1 MTDHGDMTRENVPF
15 GTFLG
20 PDAAPA
26 VSAVPRGLPVSPTPD
41 DGVRRSAE
49 RLWDETVRPTGPAP
63 DPART
68 YTEPEQAAGRHLVDI
83 HDHLRGELEQL
94 RGLVDQVTSG
104 ALDPGLA
111 RSHIATMTM
120 RQNNWT
126 VGAYCASYCRIVTT
140 HHSLE
145 DQGLFPRL
153 RAADP
158 RLAPVIGR
166 LREEHLVI
174 HDVLERVDRALVAF
188 VGGPD
193 GAGALRDAVDLL
205 TDTLLSHLSYEEREL
220 VEPLARL
227 GYP

>member
-1 MTDHGDMTRENVPF
+1 MTDHGDRHELTDPF
-15 GTFLG
+15 RT
-20 PDAAPA
+20 
-26 VSAVPRGLPVSPTPD
+26 TPD
-41 DGVRRSAE
+41 DGVRLSTE
-49 RLWDETVRPTGPAP
+49 RPWDETVRPTGPAR

-68 YTEPEQAAGRHLVDI
+68 YTSLEQAGGRHLVDI

-94 RGLVDQVTSG
+94 RGLVDQVTTG
-104 ALDPGLA
+104 ALDAGSA

-145 DQGLFPRL
+145 DQGLFPHL

-158 RLAPVIGR
+158 RLEPVIDR
-166 LREEHLVI
+166 LAEEHVVI
-174 HDVLERVDRALVAF
+174 HDVLERVDGALVSF

-193 GAGALRDAVDLL
+193 GAAALRGAVDLL

-227 GYP
+227 GYA